1 MNLICRYTSSVTF
14 QDSLKFHNSSLQA
27 LKIDLRIS
35 GMARLLRR
43 GFVRLSWSRYAKISL
58 VVYLALLAA
67 GLTIFF
73 HPPFDYSITF
83 NEPTTEGI
91 QTGGPPTSLADVV
104 NSDPSEVDNSKL
116 PITRVEGLNRTGL
129 PPEVNI
135 EAYRLKVEGLVEN
148 PLSLS
153 YEQLLSYPTVTGVV
167 LLICP
172 GFFAD
177 NAEWTGIPVTIILED
192 AGIKPEATEV
202 VFKAIEGP
210 TLNEYTGEVNTVYS
224 RSLPLEDIMG
234 NDGIYLAN
242 TVNGQTL
249 PLEHGYP
256 LRVVAKGIYGGY
268 WVKWL
273 EVIEVR

>member
-1 MNLICRYTSSVTF
+1 MT
-14 QDSLKFHNSSLQA
+14 
-27 LKIDLRIS
+27 
-35 GMARLLRR
+35 GLLWR
-43 GFVRLSWSRYAKISL
+43 GAVKLSWTKYAKVSL
-58 VVYLALLAA
+58 VVYLALLAT

-73 HPPFDYSITF
+73 HPPFDYEITF
-83 NEPTTEGI
+83 DESTNGGMQTEGR
-91 QTGGPPTSLADVV
+91 PTSLADVI

-116 PITRVEGLNRTGL
+116 PITRVEDLNTTGL
-129 PPEVNI
+129 IPEVNV
-135 EAYRLKVEGLVEN
+135 EEYRLRVEGLVDE

-153 YEQLLSYPTVTGVV
+153 YEQLLSYPTVTEVV

-177 NAEWTGIPVTIILED
+177 NAEWTGIPVTTILED

-202 VFKAIEGP
+202 VFKAIEVP
-210 TLNEYTGEVNTVYS
+210 SLNNYTGEVNAVVYS
-224 RSLPLEDIMG
+224 KDLPLEDIMG
-234 NDGIYLAN
+234 NDGIYLAH

-249 PLEHGYP
+249 PLEHGHP
-256 LRVVAKGIYGGY
+256 LRVVAKGIYGSY